1 MSRVLRIGL
10 LLAALVLPDGA
21 VAQEYAQHYPSRPV
35 TLVMPYSPGGGTD
48 VVGRQITQ
56 GLERRLGQ
64 PFILDYRPGAGSAI
78 AATYTARAPADGHTL
93 LYATS
98 TTMAINVSVHKHLNY
113 DPTKEL
119 TPIAMMAITPF
130 ILIVNAAL
138 PIHSIKELVAVARG
152 KPGGLTY
159 ASNGAGGASHLF
171 AEMMKGMLGIE
182 LTHIPYKGNA
192 PALNDVVAGHV
203 SLMFVD
209 QSASVQLVRE
219 GKLRAL
225 GITSAKRSPTAPEVP
240 PLGEV
245 GLPGYDAVS
254 WHMIVAPG
262 ATPKAI
268 VGKLHTQLRD
278 VAKDETFRAE
288 ILKRGFVAQDSA
300 SPDELSAYVKSE
312 IVRWGNVVKQAG
324 AVGIE

>member
-1 MSRVLRIGL
+1 
-10 LLAALVLPDGA
+10 
-21 VAQEYAQHYPSRPV
+21 
-35 TLVMPYSPGGGTD
+35 
-48 VVGRQITQ
+48 
-56 GLERRLGQ
+56 
-64 PFILDYRPGAGSAI
+64 
-78 AATYTARAPADGHTL
+78 
-93 LYATS
+93 
-98 TTMAINVSVHKHLNY
+98 
-113 DPTKEL
+113 
-119 TPIAMMAITPF
+119 
-130 ILIVNAAL
+130 
-138 PIHSIKELVAVARG
+138 
-152 KPGGLTY
+152 
-159 ASNGAGGASHLF
+159 
-171 AEMMKGMLGIE
+171 MLGIE

-278 VAKDETFRAE
+278 VAKDETFRTE

-324 AVGIE
+324 AAGIE